1 MPLFQLET
9 RNEAGQIQTRRVAAE
24 SQVAAVRMLRARGE
38 FVVRGRRVTRRRMGD
53 PLRSLRAAVWP
64 IRPRAYALLFAQ
76 FADLVR
82 AGFTTANALQ
92 HLAGH
97 TSERRLASFCR
108 EAAADVARG
117 TPLSEAM
124 ALRPD
129 LFETWVSASISVG
142 EQVGR
147 LDVMASLLEQEFR
160 AQTQFGRRFTVAS
173 IYTRAIL
180 VFAVIAATSPA
191 VIHVG
196 LSGWLVSLAEIGG
209 ITYVGW
215 KLLQVLSRF
224 GWPRALLAWAG
235 RSLPV
240 YGSMRRGLSRL
251 RAQRALRELTRAGVD
266 PQAAFEF
273 AAPVSGG
280 GGAGRGL
287 QRGADVLRAGG
298 SYGKAYRAT
307 GLFDQREVGLMETA
321 EETGEL
327 DGMIDETVQSLED
340 SADHAALRATY
351 WGWGLLILVSAAV
364 TILAIY
370 LGTSGYVNALLDWF
384 DDMMEEI

>member
-9 RNEAGQIQTRRVAAE
+9 RNEAGQVQTRRIAAE

-38 FVVRGRRVTRRRMGD
+38 FVIRGQRVTRRRMGD
-53 PLRSLRAAVWP
+53 PFRSLRAAVWP

-76 FADLVR
+76 LADLIR
-82 AGFTTANALQ
+82 AGFTTANALE
-92 HLAGH
+92 HLAGQ
-97 TSERRLASFCR
+97 TAERRLASFCR

-117 TPLSEAM
+117 IPLSEAM

-129 LFETWVSASISVG
+129 LFEIWVSASVAVG
-142 EQVGR
+142 EQTGR

-160 AQTQFGRRFTVAS
+160 TQTQFGRRFTVAS

-180 VFAVIAATSPA
+180 VFAVLAATSPA
-191 VIHVG
+191 IIQVG
-196 LSGWLVSLAEIGG
+196 LSGWLVSLTEIGG
-209 ITYVGW
+209 ITLVGW
-215 KLLQVLSRF
+215 KLLQILTRF
-224 GWPRALLAWAG
+224 AWPRALLAGLG
-235 RSLPV
+235 RFLPV
-240 YGSMRRGLSRL
+240 YGSLRRGLSRL
-251 RAQRALRELTRAGVD
+251 RAQRALRELTKAGIA
-266 PQAAFEF
+266 PAAAFEF

-280 GGAGRGL
+280 GRSGRGL

-298 SYGKAYRAT
+298 SFGKAYRAT
-307 GLFDQREVGLMETA
+307 GLFGQREVGLMETA

-340 SADHAALRATY
+340 AADHAALRTTY
-351 WGWGLLILVSAAV
+351 YGWGLLILISAAV

>member
-9 RNEAGQIQTRRVAAE
+9 RNEAGQVQTRRVAAE

-38 FVVRGRRVTRRRMGD
+38 FVVRGQRVTRRRMGD

-64 IRPRAYALLFAQ
+64 IGPRALALLFAQ
-76 FADLVR
+76 LADLIR
-82 AGFTTANALQ
+82 AGFSTANALE
-92 HLAGH
+92 HLAGQ
-97 TSERRLASFCR
+97 TTERRLASFCR

-117 TPLSEAM
+117 IPLSEAM

-129 LFETWVSASISVG
+129 LFESWVSASVAVG
-142 EQVGR
+142 EQTGR

-160 AQTQFGRRFTVAS
+160 TQTQFGRRFTVAA

-180 VFAVIAATSPA
+180 VFAVLAATSPA

-209 ITYVGW
+209 LAYVGW
-215 KLLQVLSRF
+215 KFLHIISRF
-224 GWPRALLAWAG
+224 AWPRALLAG
-235 RSLPV
+235 LSRFVPVCGSLR
-240 YGSMRRGLSRL
+240 GSLSRL
-251 RAQRALRELTRAGVD
+251 RAQRALRELIRAGID
-266 PQAAFEF
+266 PPSAFEF

-280 GGAGRGL
+280 GSSGRGL
-287 QRGADVLRAGG
+287 RRGADVLRAGG
-298 SYGKAYRAT
+298 SFGRAYRAT
-307 GLFDQREVGLMETA
+307 GLFGQREAGLMETA

-327 DGMIDETVQSLED
+327 DSMIDETVQSLED

-351 WGWGLLILVSAAV
+351 WGWGLLILVSVAV
-364 TILAIY
+364 TVLAIY
-370 LGTSGYVNALLDWF
+370 LGTSGYVNALLEWF
-384 DDMMEEI
+384 DDMMEGI